1 MRTPST
7 SPCNGAAGR
16 RVWLPSSSLP
26 LSLSLSHRTAWQY
39 ASILLHAALQQV
51 GVRASPPPLS
61 HGLAAPSCPTQ
72 WCSKPTIVLLPMADP
87 MVERLDLVE
96 ALILMADLAIERL
109 DLTVALSLR
118 PQACLSLF
126 VYSLSL
132 SLSLFVSLSHSRSPC
147 RSRYLRQHWHNE

>member
-1 MRTPST
+1 
-7 SPCNGAAGR
+7 
-16 RVWLPSSSLP
+16 
-26 LSLSLSHRTAWQY
+26 
-39 ASILLHAALQQV
+39 
-51 GVRASPPPLS
+51 
-61 HGLAAPSCPTQ
+61 
-72 WCSKPTIVLLPMADP
+72 